1 MWFVFLSWGTMEHLL
16 QVLTYLTVV
25 SVAAERSVEILKKGI
40 LEKLIKKPVV
50 YQVAS
55 AFFGFGLCL
64 ASPPDLKF
72 LQLNEYIVSA
82 IVGLAVSGGSG
93 MWHDI
98 LSVITQFKENTK
110 QTTKE

>member
-1 MWFVFLSWGTMEHLL
+1 MEYLL
-16 QVLTYLTVV
+16 QVLTYLAVI
-25 SVAAERSVEILKKGI
+25 SVAAERSVEILKKSF

-50 YQVAS
+50 YQAIS
-55 AFFGFGLCL
+55 AFFGFSLCL

-72 LQLNEYIVSA
+72 LHLDKYIISI

-98 LSVITQFKENTK
+98 LSVITQFKENIK
-110 QTTKE
+110 QPNKE